1 MRTGLPLLDTLGR
14 AAARI
19 LPGPLSPPLQAAHQE
34 LRRSLHLAFSLA
46 TAHGRA
52 VCVAP
57 APEAGRGHLSL
68 RLPEGVRWGRPAS
81 IPLPPALLDTG
92 WRTGRLRPL
101 TLLPHRRAAA
111 NVWFL
116 HHGREALCL
125 RLGLVGQVEIL
136 RYRPQL
142 GAWTRA

>member
-1 MRTGLPLLDTLGR
+1 MRAAHSLLGALGH
-14 AAARI
+14 AAARM
-19 LPGPLSPPLQAAHQE
+19 LPAPLCPPLQAARHE
-34 LRRSLHLAFSLA
+34 LHRSLHLAFSLA
-46 TAHGRA
+46 TAHRCT

-57 APEAGRGHLSL
+57 APEAGQGRLAL

-81 IPLPPALLDTG
+81 VPLPPDLLDSG
-92 WRTGRLRPL
+92 WHSGRPRPL
-101 TLLPHRRAAA
+101 TILPHRRAAS

-136 RYRPQL
+136 RYRPVL
-142 GAWTRA
+142 GTWTRV